1 MRIVKEGKFKLL
13 IAETG
18 YHIRRADDIPTE
30 EHIPYYSEM
39 IYVSKDLTD
48 EEINDLYIEELKE
61 QE

>member
-18 YHIRRADDIPTE
+18 YHIRRTDDIPTK

-39 IYVSKDLTD
+39 IYT
-48 EEINDLYIEELKE
+48 
-61 QE
+61 